1 MSRSAASSTACL
13 LYTSDADDEAFKVH
27 VHTDIPGEALTEA
40 QKYGTLEL
48 AKIENMRTQAQQL
61 AAGGKAQSTDDL
73 EAIEQELEAAEH
85 ENAGEAEPE
94 KDFGFLAVCAGEGL
108 ANALAPTASSAAD
121 KL

>member
-1 MSRSAASSTACL
+1 
-13 LYTSDADDEAFKVH
+13 
-27 VHTDIPGEALTEA
+27 
-40 QKYGTLEL
+40 
-48 AKIENMRTQAQQL
+48 MRTQAQQL

-94 KDFGFLAVCAGEGL
+94 KDFGFLAVCAGKGL
-108 ANALAPTASSAAD
+108 ANVFTDLAPTASSAAD